1 MVSFL
6 KPGEGFCEY
15 STVRE
20 QWGASGGADR
30 PVHETAVG
38 PWRGSL
44 SIHQIEEKEDF
55 MNRALICAV
64 CLVLAA
70 CGQQAGHEK
79 VALTSGIELANM
91 DTSVRPQDDFFRYV
105 NGTWLATTEI
115 PADRNTTGVFM
126 DLRDKARE
134 DVKTIIEEVAAKTDL
149 EPGSDEQKVADLYN
163 SFMDTERLDELG
175 MSPLAAQLAEIDA
188 IANKDELSAYFAELA
203 IEGGGGPFIPYVA
216 VDAKNSDRY
225 AAHLW
230 QSGLGLPDR
239 DYYFRDDER
248 SVELRD
254 EYVKH
259 VEKMFELAGF
269 DDPAGSAAM
278 LMDLETRLAGYQWTT
293 VENRDS
299 EARYNLF
306 AVDDLGTL
314 GQGLNWQR
322 FLSAAGLENEKDL
335 IINQPSYIEGFN
347 EVFRDTSLEDWKTFL
362 RWNLLNN
369 YAMFLDSAIDNQ
381 NFDFYLRILEGQE
394 EQRPR
399 WKRGVDVVNG
409 SLGEVVGKVYVS
421 RYFPPEAK
429 ARMVELVS
437 NLTAAYGE
445 AISELEWMTPET
457 RAAAL
462 AKLEKFTPKVGY
474 PDRWEDYSGLEIVAG
489 DLVGN
494 IERAN
499 RFHFDLDRSKLGG
512 PIREWEW
519 PFTPQTVNAGYIP
532 TKNEIVFPAGI
543 LQPPFFNMAADD
555 AVNYGAIGVVI
566 GHEMGHGFDD
576 QGSRYDGDGNLKNW
590 WTEQDL
596 EEFKKRTGSLVDQ
609 FARFEVLDDLYVNGE
624 LTLGENIGDL
634 SGLTIAY
641 RAYQISL
648 DGQEPPVIDGFT
660 GDQRFFLGIGQAWRF
675 KATDE
680 AIRNRVQ
687 TDPHSPP
694 EFRVNGPLPNMPEF
708 LAAFEVQEGDGMYLP
723 PDQRVKIW

>member
-1 MVSFL
+1 MRKIFA
-6 KPGEGFCEY
+6 
-15 STVRE
+15 
-20 QWGASGGADR
+20 GA
-30 PVHETAVG
+30 
-38 PWRGSL
+38 L
-44 SIHQIEEKEDF
+44 C
-55 MNRALICAV
+55 L
-64 CLVLAA
+64 LVLVG
-70 CGQQAGHEK
+70 CGQQTGNDEL
-79 VALTSGIELANM
+79 ALTSGIELANM

-115 PADRNTTGVFM
+115 PPDRNTTGVFM

-134 DVKTIIEEVAAKTDL
+134 DVKTIIEEVAARTDL

-163 SFMDTERLDELG
+163 SFMETDRLEELG
-175 MSPLAAQLAEIDA
+175 TSPLEAKLAEIDA
-188 IANKDELSAYFAELA
+188 IADKDQLSAYFAKLA
-203 IEGGGGPFIPYVA
+203 IEGGGGPFQPYIT
-216 VDAKNSDRY
+216 VDAKNSTRY

-254 EYVKH
+254 EYVAH
-259 VEKMFELAGF
+259 IEKMFALAAF

-278 LMDLETRLAGYQWTT
+278 LMALETELAASHWTT

-299 EARYNLF
+299 EARYNLY
-306 AVDDLGTL
+306 AVEDLGSL
-314 GQGLNWQR
+314 GQGLNWQA
-322 FLSAAGLENEKDL
+322 FLNAAGLDGESDI
-335 IINQPSYIEGFN
+335 IINQPSYVEGFN
-347 EVFRDTSLEDWKTFL
+347 SVFRETSLQDWKTFL

-369 YAMFLDSAIDNQ
+369 LAAYLNSALDEQ

-429 ARMVELVS
+429 ERMVELVA
-437 NLTAAYGE
+437 NLSEAYAE
-445 AISELEWMTPET
+445 AIEGLDWMTPET
-457 RAAAL
+457 KAAAL
-462 AKLEKFTPKVGY
+462 VKLEKFTPKVGY
-474 PDRWEDYSGLEIVAG
+474 PDRWEDYSGLEIVEG

-499 RFHFDLDRSKLGG
+499 RFHFELDRSKLGG
-512 PIREWEW
+512 PIRKWEW
-519 PFTPQTVNAGYIP
+519 VMNPQTVNAGYVP
-532 TKNEIVFPAGI
+532 TKNEVIFPAGI
-543 LQPPFFNMAADD
+543 LQPPFFNLAADD

-576 QGSRYDGDGNLKNW
+576 QGSRYDGDGNLNNW

-609 FARFEVLDDLYVNGE
+609 FAAFRVFDDLNVNGE

-634 SGLTIAY
+634 AGLTIAY

-648 DGQEPPVIDGFT
+648 AGEEAPVIDGFT

-708 LAAFEVQEGDGMYLP
+708 VAAFDVQETDGMYLP
-723 PDQRVKIW
+723 PEQRVKIW